1 MNDITVETNTADIA
15 IVGMAGRFPGAS
27 TVDAFWKNIE
37 AGVESIIT
45 YDDDTLRSLGVPESL
60 FNDPGFIRAAAP
72 LEGVDQFDAAFFGYS
87 PREAEEMDPQH
98 RLFLEV
104 AWQALEDAGYNATR
118 AREVIGVY
126 GGVGVNT
133 YLLRHL
139 GPSGRFSDLRDIS
152 SLQGLMNGNNKDS
165 MTTTVAYKL
174 NLKGP
179 AVTVQTA
186 CSTSLAAVHVAC
198 RSLLTYETDMAL
210 AGGVWINLLHEGG
223 YIHQPGAI
231 LSSDGHCRTFDAS
244 ADGTV
249 IGSGVGIVV
258 LKRLADALADG
269 DTITAVIKGSAMN
282 NDGSSKVGYTAPSVE
297 GQAEV
302 IMAAQAV
309 ADVEPH
315 TLTYVEA
322 HGTGTTVGDPI
333 EIAALTQA
341 FREGTDQC
349 GYCAIGSVKTNVGHL
364 DAAAG
369 VAGLIKTALALKN
382 RALPPS
388 LNFKKPNPL
397 IDFRASPFY
406 VNTQL
411 RPWPAGTTPRRAGV
425 SSFGIGGTNVHV
437 IVEEPP
443 AQTAL
448 PVSGQVQLLPL
459 SARTPSALQR
469 SIEELGAHLSAQ
481 AEQAIDDIAYTLQ
494 QGRKPFDYRA
504 VALVRT
510 QTHAVEVLN
519 QPSHP
524 NLHIA
529 TVPAQSARSVAFL
542 FPGQGAQHSGMTR
555 DLYHSQPVF
564 SAALDRCA
572 QGLEKFL
579 GFDLR
584 TLLFADAG
592 NENSAERL
600 AETAITQPALFAV
613 EYALAQLWISHG
625 IQPQAMLGH
634 SIGEYVAAC
643 IAGVFELEDALQL
656 VAERGRLLQA
666 LPTGAML
673 AVALSEEELLAR
685 LPARCDIAAI
695 NGVNACVASGPE
707 EAIVQLAES
716 LAATDIA
723 AQRLRVSHAFHSSLV
738 EPACEP
744 LKQQFARIHLNPPR
758 IPFLSNVTG
767 TWITDEQATSPDYWA
782 AHLRGAVR
790 FADGITALLSD
801 PSRVLLE
808 VGPGE
813 TLVQLSRRH
822 PALIDAQG
830 LVTSQPHPKNTGDGN
845 EFWWLSLGRL
855 WALGLDIKWAPETEH
870 TQKRRRVP
878 LPTYPFETRSYW
890 VPVDTSAGVSGL
902 VNKHQ
907 SKPVAR
913 TVDDWFYAPS
923 WERDDILPAQT
934 SSANTG
940 VTLVFGQRDELT
952 AALLKT
958 LTARNERPL
967 LVLADAAPGTAVL
980 DGPALE
986 GETVTIRPAQRDD
999 LAALL
1004 DHAHAIAGPV
1014 SRIVHLW
1021 SSTEDS
1027 IACSWEQKQSI
1038 GFFTITA
1045 LAGVLQAKQLEQDV
1059 SIEIAFRGGFDVLG
1073 GEFIDPDHATLLG
1086 PCRVIPQENALLSC
1100 RLVDIG
1106 HGAVPLIAER
1116 LAEENQRSAPNSV
1129 VAYRGQY
1136 RWLQKFVPVQFPV
1149 PTQSPWKQR
1158 GTYLI
1163 TGGLG
1168 GIGLTL
1174 ASHLAHSV
1182 NANLVLMSRS
1192 IPTDEQQQRI
1202 DQIRQSG
1209 VQIVVA
1215 QGDIADPA
1223 TVDGIFQQALDR
1235 FGTIHG
1241 VFHLAGHPGGGSVED
1256 STPERA
1262 ATVMR
1267 SKVIGTNALLAALAR
1282 APQAFLMLFSSIST
1296 IAGGLGKVDYS
1307 AANAYLDAVA
1317 TQARGQGRK
1326 VIAVG
1331 WDSWREVG
1339 MAGDMAM
1346 PDGVGI
1352 RPQDGML
1359 TCDRLANFTH
1369 AHVLVSTLDL
1379 DTRLEKVR
1387 GDLLS
1392 QSLDVEVVSR
1402 GQGHARPALATPFVA
1417 PEGELEEGVAKIW
1430 QQMLGI
1436 ADIGRNDNFFELGGD
1451 SLLAIQILS
1460 KVKNQYA
1467 VALQPAP
1474 FFKNPTID
1482 GLALLVETLLLDEI
1496 EQHDVA
1502 LESL

>member
-1 MNDITVETNTADIA
+1 MNENNVDTNPADIA
-15 IVGMAGRFPGAS
+15 IVGMAGRFPGAN
-27 TVDAFWKNIE
+27 TVEAFWKNIE

-45 YDDDTLRSLGVPESL
+45 YDDETLRSLGVPESL

-72 LEGVDQFDAAFFGYS
+72 LDGVDQFDAAFFGYS

-118 AREVIGVY
+118 AKESIGVY

-231 LSSDGHCRTFDAS
+231 LSSDGHCRAFDAA

-282 NDGSSKVGYTAPSVE
+282 NDGTSKVGYTAPSVE

-309 ADVEPH
+309 ADVEPQS
-315 TLTYVEA
+315 LSYVEA

-369 VAGLIKTALALKN
+369 VAGLIKTALALRN

-411 RPWPAGTTPRRAGV
+411 RPWPAGSTPRRAGV

-443 AQTAL
+443 TQIAL
-448 PVSGQVQLLPL
+448 PVSGQAQLLPL

-469 SIEELGAHLSAQ
+469 SIDGLAAHLATHP
-481 AEQAIDDIAYTLQ
+481 ELAIDDVAHTLQ

-510 QTHAVEVLN
+510 HAHATEVLGVAP
-519 QPSHP
+519 QP

-529 TVPAQSARSVAFL
+529 PVPAQTGRSIAFL
-542 FPGQGAQHSGMTR
+542 FPGQGAQHFGMTR
-555 DLYHSQPVF
+555 DLYQSQPVF
-564 SAALDRCA
+564 RAALDRCA
-572 QGLEKFL
+572 EKL
-579 GFDLR
+579 KSILDIDLR
-584 TLLFADAG
+584 DLLFTG
-592 NENSAERL
+592 SGIENPGERL
-600 AETAITQPALFAV
+600 AETSVTQPALFAA
-613 EYALAQLWISHG
+613 EYALAQLWMSHG

-643 IAGVFELEDALQL
+643 IAGVFELDDALEL

-673 AVALSEEELLAR
+673 AVALSETGLLAH
-685 LPARCDIAAI
+685 LPTNCDIAAI
-695 NGVNACVASGPE
+695 NGLGACVASGPE
-707 EAIVQLAES
+707 EAINQLAES
-716 LAATDIA
+716 LAAKDIA
-723 AQRLRVSHAFHSSLV
+723 VQRLRVSHAFHSSLV

-744 LKQQFARIHLNPPR
+744 LKRKFASIRLQAPA
-758 IPFLSNVTG
+758 IPFMSNVTG
-767 TWITDEQATSPDYWA
+767 QWITDEQATSPDYWA

-790 FADGITALLSD
+790 FADGIAGLLDD

-813 TLVQLSRRH
+813 TLAQLSRRH
-822 PALIDAQG
+822 PALKDAHG
-830 LVTSQPHPKNTGDGN
+830 VVTSQPHPKNTVDGN
-845 EFWWLSLGRL
+845 EFWLLALGRL
-855 WALGLDIKWAPETEH
+855 WTLGCEVQWTNNPEP
-870 TQKRRRVP
+870 RRRVP
-878 LPTYPFETRSYW
+878 LPTYPFETRSFW
-890 VPVDTSAGVSGL
+890 VPVDDSPAVSGL
-902 VNKHQ
+902 VNKQH
-907 SKPVAR
+907 SKPGPQS
-913 TVDDWFYAPS
+913 VDHWFYVPS
-923 WERDDILPAQT
+923 WERDDALPSPTTPVNAG
-934 SSANTG
+934 A
-940 VTLVFGQRDELT
+940 TLVFGQRDELT
-952 AALLKT
+952 QSLLETLAA
-958 LTARNERPL
+958 RQERPV
-967 LVLADAAPGTAVL
+967 LVLANASLSAPVL
-980 DGPALE
+980 D
-986 GETVTIRPAQRDD
+986 GETVTIRPAQAEDF
-999 LAALL
+999 ASLL
-1004 DHAHAIAGPV
+1004 DHVHAIAGPV
-1014 SRIVHLW
+1014 NRVLHLW
-1021 SSTEDS
+1021 SGSENAATE
-1027 IACSWEQKQSI
+1027 WEEKQST

-1045 LAGVLQAKQLEQDV
+1045 LAGALQAKQREQEV
-1059 SIEIAFRGGFDVLG
+1059 SIEIVIRNGFDVLG
-1073 GEFIDPDHATLLG
+1073 SECIDPENATLLG

-1100 RLVDIG
+1100 RLIDVG
-1106 HGAVPLIAER
+1106 NSPVSAIAGR
-1116 LAEENQRSAPNSV
+1116 LAGEHQRPSPNGV
-1129 VAYRGQY
+1129 VAYRGQH
-1136 RWLQKFVPVQFPV
+1136 RWLQKFVPVQFPA
-1149 PTQSPWKQR
+1149 PTQSPWQQN

-1174 ASHLAHSV
+1174 ALHLARSAG
-1182 NANLVLMSRS
+1182 ANLVLLSRS
-1192 IPTDEQQQRI
+1192 APTPSQQQSI
-1202 DQIRQSG
+1202 DQLQQSG
-1209 VQIVVA
+1209 AQVLIA
-1215 QGDIADPA
+1215 QGDIADEA
-1223 TVDGIFQQALDR
+1223 MVESVIQQTLDR
-1235 FGTIHG
+1235 FGALDG

-1256 STPERA
+1256 SNPARA

-1267 SKVIGTNALLAALAR
+1267 SKVFGTNALLAALVKV
-1282 APQAFLMLFSSIST
+1282 PQAFVVLFSSIST

-1307 AANAYLDAVA
+1307 AANAFLDAVA
-1317 TQARGQGRK
+1317 GQGAEQGRK
-1326 VIAVG
+1326 IIAIG

-1359 TCDRLANFTH
+1359 AFDRLVNFTH
-1369 AHVLVSTLDL
+1369 PHVLVSTLDL
-1379 DTRLEKVR
+1379 PTRLEKVR
-1387 GDLLS
+1387 GDLLA

-1402 GQGHARPALATPFVA
+1402 GHGHARPALATPFVT

-1436 ADIGRNDNFFELGGD
+1436 AEIGRDDNFFELGGD

-1460 KVKNQYA
+1460 KVKNQYG
-1467 VALQPAP
+1467 VNLQPAP
-1474 FFKNPTID
+1474 FFKKPTIE
-1482 GLALLVETLLLDEI
+1482 GLAFLVETLLLDEI
-1496 EQHDVA
+1496 EQSDAA
-1502 LESL
+1502 LETL